1 MTTLKS
7 HGNTLTRRNRYNTV
21 QYAATRHTRR
31 KVNLW
36 KLAKWT
42 SYLSYVCYILLAYQV
57 YGGITQMVHDVK
69 LDIKLASD
77 QYKIESA
84 CVRKKIALGIERI
97 DIATKDGTCW
107 VEDNGY
113 YNYH

>member
-1 MTTLKS
+1 MANTWRHIMTTLKS
-7 HGNTLTRRNRYNTV
+7 HSNTLNTSNTV
-21 QYAATRHTRR
+21 QYATRNQRSTRR
-31 KVNLW
+31 VSLW

-42 SYLSYVCYILLAYQV
+42 CYALLAYQV
-57 YGGITQMVHDVK
+57 YGGVTQMIQDVT
-69 LDIKLASD
+69 LASD
-77 QYKIESA
+77 QYKLESS
-84 CVRKKIALGIERI
+84 CVREKIALGIERI

>member
-7 HGNTLTRRNRYNTV
+7 HSNTLTRRNTV
-21 QYAATRHTRR
+21 QYAARKQSRTHTMAVPYNQRKRR
-31 KVNLW
+31 YSLW

-42 SYLSYVCYILLAYQV
+42 CYALLAYQV
-57 YGGITQMVHDVK
+57 YGGITQMIQDVT
-69 LDIKLASD
+69 LASD
-77 QYKIESA
+77 QYKLEPA
-84 CVRKKIALGIERI
+84 CVREKIALGIERI
-97 DIATKDGTCW
+97 DIATKDGKCW